1 MTTIETTELRGRMSG
16 PVVTPDD
23 AAYDEARAIYNAMID
38 RRPALIARCGSVADV
53 RAALEA
59 GQRGGLPIAVRGGGH
74 NGPGFGTV
82 DGGLVIDLSPMNEV
96 DVDPTAR
103 TARVQG
109 GATWGPS
116 TPRRIDTG
124 WPHHRGSSPRPESAA
139 SPSAAATGTCRAS
152 TD

>member
-1 MTTIETTELRGRMSG
+1 MTTIETTELRDRMSG
-16 PVVTPDD
+16 AVVTPDD
-23 AAYDEARAIYNAMID
+23 AAYDEARAIYNAMIDRRPALID

-116 TPRRIDTG
+116 TPRR
-124 WPHHRGSSPRPESAA
+124 
-139 SPSAAATGTCRAS
+139 
-152 TD
+152 